1 MLQTE
6 ISLRNVQNLSAAR
19 YAASMG
25 FSMISFDFSG
35 QNEHSISLQKAKE
48 IASWVNGPRIVG
60 FFQECVLSVI
70 HDAHA
75 FIGLDAV
82 ELAWP
87 FDLQKVKE
95 LELPIIP
102 VLKVNQLK
110 SFIEAKQS
118 FDMIIVTDDR
128 NWEILQTMRSDITLI
143 NEIQER
149 YPMIFECQ
157 FTAADVHGI
166 LETIHPM
173 GIAITPSA
181 EEKTGIGDF
190 DNLDLIVEI
199 LGAE

>member
-19 YAASMG
+19 YAASMS
-25 FSMISFDFSG
+25 FSMISFDLSG
-35 QNEHSISLQKAKE
+35 QNEQSISLQKAKE
-48 IASWVNGPRIVG
+48 IASWVSGPRIIG

-70 HDAHA
+70 RDAHA

-87 FDLQKVKE
+87 FDLQKVQE
-95 LELPIIP
+95 LELPVIP
-102 VLKVNQLK
+102 VLTVSQLK
-110 SFIEAKQS
+110 SFIEAKPS
-118 FDMIIVTDDR
+118 FDMIIVTDNR

-143 NEIQER
+143 NEIQVR
-149 YPMIFECQ
+149 YPMIFECP
-157 FTAADVHGI
+157 FTAADVRGI

-173 GIAITPSA
+173 GIAITPRA

-190 DNLDLIVEI
+190 ENLDLIVEI
-199 LGAE
+199 LEAE